1 MDLMTSTPPTPA
13 KVLFETPSIKV
24 LDVNG
29 KTVTQSSDVVIC
41 LPYLVERASLLF
53 RYMPENAFSLVNP
66 TIDKYVTAL
75 NVIVQDGETPVEAV
89 KSGLKYVYG
98 IELKNFAPEIQPA
111 MFVAPGSA
119 TRYHVCIMPLMNHN
133 FEQIQPEESMKL
145 QMMNSNV
152 IFQTN
157 ELSNLIIYDIM
168 TKYTIDIF
176 KDKYLLY

>member
-1 MDLMTSTPPTPA
+1 MDLMSCTPPTPT
-13 KVLFETPSIKV
+13 KVLFETPEVKV

-29 KTVTQSSDVVIC
+29 QTVTQSSDVVIC

-53 RYMPENAFSLVNP
+53 RYMPEKAFSLVNP
-66 TIDKYVTAL
+66 NIDKYVTAL
-75 NVIVQDGETPVEAV
+75 NIKVQEGETPVEAV

-98 IELKNFAPEIQPA
+98 IELKNFEPEIQPA
-111 MFVAPGSA
+111 MFGTPGSA
-119 TRYHVCIMPLMNHN
+119 TRYHICILPLMNHN
-133 FEQIQPEESMKL
+133 FEQIQPSESMKL

-157 ELSNLIIYDIM
+157 ELSNLIIYDIL
-168 TKYTIDIF
+168 TKYTLDIF